1 MDIVVSNKASRP
13 LYEQIS
19 TQIKAAIMSGELK
32 TGEAIPSVRSLA
44 KSLHISILTVQKA
57 YATLQED
64 GFIESTAGKGC
75 YVSAQNQDFYLEEQ
89 QKKMKENCAVKI
101 EGAGYGIV
109 LSSDENKLFGGRIGK
124 PKVAICPECG
134 EVSIYLEDL
143 DRLN

>member
-1 MDIVVSNKASRP
+1 MRVVFCTVK
-13 LYEQIS
+13 LVFQKKIYI
-19 TQIKAAIMSGELK
+19 
-32 TGEAIPSVRSLA
+32 VRS
-44 KSLHISILTVQKA
+44 KKW
-57 YATLQED
+57 
-64 GFIESTAGKGC
+64 ES
-75 YVSAQNQDFYLEEQ
+75 VSDVDVKW
-89 QKKMKENCAVKI
+89 KKIAVKI